1 MQGHLYPQEKRKR
14 IAMERVGEPPLKKRA
29 TSSTIAVANAP
40 SRQKEKRKQPSGWKE
55 PEIIDLSVCSSDDD
69 ILAKVRFY
77 SISLLY
83 LPYALVSLET

>member
-1 MQGHLYPQEKRKR
+1 MQGHLYPQEKRQR

-55 PEIIDLSVCSSDDD
+55 PEVIDLSVCSSDDD
-69 ILAKVRFY
+69 VLAKVRFY
-77 SISLLY
+77 STSPLY
-83 LPYALVSLET
+83 LPYALVLLET